1 MTECLLM
8 KKKKNG
14 LKTTA
19 NKGGIFYLLINKTE
33 FLVRIRLSARME
45 HLTGIGPAYSAWEAN
60 ILPLNHRCMLNIYS
74 INRLRIQT

>member
-45 HLTGIGPAYSAWEAN
+45 HATGIGPAYSAWEADV
-60 ILPLNHRCMLNIYS
+60 LPLNYACKTNNIKLLNK
-74 INRLRIQT
+74 